1 MIPFIVDVTVGIELI
16 RGLTFNKE
24 GVILGN
30 MKITSKIT
38 PCVKPVKTFTIE
50 LTEEEAAIL
59 RKWAGGVAVD
69 DAVQSVAD
77 SLYYSLTYE
86 SH

>member
-1 MIPFIVDVTVGIELI
+1 MKITSKTTPVTKFTT
-16 RGLTFNKE
+16 TFTLN
-24 GVILGN
+24 N

-59 RKWAGGVAVD
+59 RKWAGGVAVG
-69 DAVQSVAD
+69 DAMQSLAD